1 MQTDQ
6 APPVSDPL
14 HLAQAYQDNL
24 IAKRLPDWLK
34 TASTEELQQLGRAM
48 HRSLD
53 TRRSLSKVLAGIR
66 GIDTF
71 AMPILE
77 SEMKVQFKHEYKV
90 RGWEMLVGNRQVV
103 INTVPV
109 GAHLTE
115 VEYAPIPLVEAA
127 LRNFTEAECSSDRTR
142 EGAQPRGNRLQNRR
156 QGSVTPPSADQF
168 ARFCRQID
176 LGGQYQRHLDEVLQP
191 TASFDDLAGAPR
203 LLAEAHREALLV
215 DAYQAKLK
223 GQLTQAELQLIVSL
237 CTDNT
242 LGRLKGDLVVANRL
256 QLLGFTIQ
264 QVVVLTV
271 MDEGLIRN
279 TIKRV
284 LVHIPGDDHGAWCAF
299 ASLRKFAH
307 ALGRRLRDPGYQRF
321 FSRFVRRRDS
331 QAFFGEIIPAYS
343 DLVMTANY
351 DLDEELAPYRM
362 PLFDT
367 LATARIAQV
376 KDDAAMIAVPVAK
389 LDRVVEAAH
398 NRRLAAEGWTLL
410 NLASLFVP
418 IIGAGLLAVTA
429 WKLLGEFYH
438 GLEAWREGDDNEAL
452 RHLINVG
459 GDVAAVAATSAGL
472 LLTRRLWQGATVVD
486 ELVPAHLED
495 GTVKLWNQ
503 DLSSFR
509 RAAPGSGAVRD
520 GQGVYRLGE
529 HAWIKLDDG
538 FYAVAQQASTGEWKL
553 VAQHGHAPLLCHN
566 GAGAWRLWSEQPA
579 QWDDTFAMFR
589 RLGGDAQT
597 LEYEQIAH
605 ALAAHGMSA
614 DHVRAVHVY
623 GQRVDPELIDTVL
636 RIKIDRRIQGAIRDL
651 REGAQVAD
659 QVLVEQAH
667 RLLESSTLHGAELA
681 DRISVRRRELFQRLY
696 DGAQESDSPG
706 VAFLRRAFTRLH
718 GAAARGLLRAA
729 SVADQR
735 LVEGGTRISLRLS
748 EAARLSV
755 QRIRVARVI
764 EAFLIESPQSA
775 DTARVA
781 VAMLKHLPNPAAGI
795 RWRLLDTGS
804 GADIVLTEGELGS
817 QPRGLLHRA
826 GKFQLLDDQ
835 GNAIGTP
842 GELFAT
848 MSAAYSVEQRQQLVI
863 ADPCAHHL
871 RVLLGRQVQLRR
883 QEVENLFAA
892 QHDASAWFNPVRRLS
907 DGRVG
912 YPLSGRGAVGSSHGR
927 RPRALITMVRAL
939 YPSFSVAQADAWI
952 ADIQASGLNLE
963 AELVRL
969 GRELQ
974 SLGTELYQWQM
985 QAPLGVER
993 NARQE
998 FREALMGC
1006 WQRRLS
1012 FSRSAT
1018 GQEQNYRWSVVN
1030 LSLPTLP
1037 QLPEGVS
1044 FSHLTELALF
1054 ELGLTSLPERFI
1066 QAFPNLRTLELPG
1079 NQLTR
1084 LPPSLMRIRSLRSLD
1099 LFRNQITLDAGQATI
1114 LSCCESLEYVN
1125 FSFNPLGRVFSVSGL
1140 SRLRH
1145 LHMRSTGISDFPNAL
1160 MSRPELLL
1168 ADFRDNQITAVPEA
1182 FYLAPGWVRRSIL
1195 IRGNPLTEVE
1205 SQRWDASQGSVS
1217 AMGEEFTVEP
1227 SDSRRQW
1234 LDACQRA
1241 RRGEFSLRWDSLQ
1254 SDPGA
1259 SEFLAMLA
1267 TLLRSAEFHRA
1278 PQALADRVCTMVEAV
1293 AELSSLRE
1301 EVFSEVTEVNCQD
1314 DAALCFSNLEVRML
1328 VWQAQQSADHQADG
1342 LLHLGRQLWRLDQ
1355 VDHIALED
1363 IRARREAGGNPDEV
1377 EVGLAYRLSLR
1388 DALDLPAQPSD
1399 MLFGEIS
1406 GVDERR
1412 TAAALVQVQEAES
1425 SASVATSMVERAFW
1439 QRYLQRTH
1447 GEQLDALD
1455 APFHNRMAALMDER
1469 SVLDG
1474 ERLEEMNRVRD
1485 ERGAAQRQLMHELTL
1500 PMLEADGPSLADGNA
1515 ELPPSSGASAS

>member
-6 APPVSDPL
+6 ITTAPDPL
-14 HLAQAYQDNL
+14 VLAQAYQDNL
-24 IAKRLPDWLK
+24 IAKRLPGWLK
-34 TASTEELQQLGRAM
+34 AASQQELQQLGGAM
-48 HRSLD
+48 QRSLE
-53 TRRSLSKVLAGIR
+53 TRRNLSKLMARIQ

-71 AMPILE
+71 ATSLLE
-77 SEMKVQFKHEYKV
+77 SQMLVQFGHEYQV
-90 RGWEMLVGNRQVV
+90 RRWEMLVGNRQVV

-127 LRNFTEAECSSDRTR
+127 LRNFTEAECASDRTR

-156 QGSVTPPSADQF
+156 QGSVTPPSADHF
-168 ARFCRQID
+168 ARFCRQVD
-176 LGGQYQRHLDEVLQP
+176 LGGQYQRHLDAVLQP
-191 TASFDDLAGAPR
+191 AAGFDDSTGAPR

-215 DAYQAKLK
+215 DAYQAKLN
-223 GQLTQAELQLIVSL
+223 GQLTQAELHLIVSL
-237 CTDNT
+237 CADNT

-264 QVVVLTV
+264 QVVVLAV
-271 MDEGLIRN
+271 MDEGLLRN

-284 LVHIPGDDHGAWCAF
+284 LVHIPGDGHGAWCAF
-299 ASLRKFAH
+299 ESLRTFAN

-351 DLDEELAPYRM
+351 DLDEELEPYRM
-362 PLFDT
+362 PLFNT
-367 LATARIAQV
+367 LAMARIEQI

-389 LDRVVEAAH
+389 LDREVEAAH
-398 NRRLAAEGWTLL
+398 NRRMAAEGWTLL
-410 NLASLFVP
+410 NLAGLFVP

-429 WKLLGEFYH
+429 WKLLGEVYH

-509 RAAPGSGAVRD
+509 RAAPGAGAVRD
-520 GQGVYRLGE
+520 SQGIYRAGE

-597 LEYEQIAH
+597 LEDEQIAH

-614 DHVRAVHVY
+614 DHLRAVHVY
-623 GQRVDPELIDTVL
+623 GQRVDPELMDTVL
-636 RIKIDRRIQGAIRDL
+636 RIKIDQRIQGAIRDL

-659 QVLVEQAH
+659 QVLVEQAQ
-667 RLLESSTLHGAELA
+667 RLLESTTLHGADLA

-735 LVEGGTRISLRLS
+735 LVESGTRIALRLS
-748 EAARLSV
+748 EAARCSV

-764 EAFLIESPQSA
+764 EAYLIESPQDA

-781 VAMLKHLPNPAAGI
+781 VAMLKHLPNAAAGI
-795 RWRLLDTGS
+795 RWRLLDAGS

-817 QPRGLLHRA
+817 LPRGLLHRA

-842 GELFAT
+842 GELFET
-848 MSAAYSVEQRQQLVI
+848 MSAAYSLEQRQQLGI

-871 RVLLGRQVQLRR
+871 RVLLGRQIQLRR
-883 QEVENLFAA
+883 QEVENLFAP
-892 QHDASAWFNPVRRLS
+892 QHDANAWFKPVRRLS

-912 YPLSGRGAVGSSHGR
+912 YPLSGRGAAGSSQGP
-927 RPRALITMVRAL
+927 RPQALLAMVRAL
-939 YPSFSVAQADAWI
+939 YPSFTVAQADAWL

-963 AELVRL
+963 AELDRQ

-974 SLGTELYQWQM
+974 SLSTALYQWQM
-985 QAPLGVER
+985 QTPMGTER
-993 NARQE
+993 SARRA
-998 FREALMGC
+998 FREALRGC
-1006 WQRRLS
+1006 WQRRIT
-1012 FSRSAT
+1012 FSRSASD
-1018 GQEQNYRWSVVN
+1018 QSQSYRWAVLN

-1037 QLPEGVS
+1037 ELPARVS
-1044 FSHLTELALF
+1044 FNHVTELALF

-1066 QAFPNLRTLELPG
+1066 EAFPHLRTLELPG

-1084 LPPSLMRIRSLRSLD
+1084 LPSSLMQIRSLRSLD
-1099 LFRNQITLDAGQATI
+1099 AFGNHITLDAGQATI
-1114 LSCCESLEYVN
+1114 LSCCESLEYIN
-1125 FSFNPLGRVFSVSGL
+1125 LSYNPLGRVFSVSGL

-1145 LHMRSTGISDFPNAL
+1145 LHMRSTGINDFPNAL
-1160 MSRPELLL
+1160 AIRPDLML
-1168 ADFRDNQITAVPEA
+1168 ADFRDNQIAAIPEA
-1182 FYLAPGWVRRSIL
+1182 FYRAPGWVRRSIL
-1195 IRGNPLTEVE
+1195 VRGNPLAEVE
-1205 SQRWDASQGSVS
+1205 LQRWDASLGPLGTLQE
-1217 AMGEEFTVEP
+1217 ALTVQP
-1227 SDSRRQW
+1227 SDARRQW

-1254 SDPGA
+1254 SDPDTSA
-1259 SEFLAMLA
+1259 FLAVLT
-1267 TLLRSAEFHRA
+1267 TLLRSAEFQRA
-1278 PQALADRVCTMVEAV
+1278 PQALADRVCTMVEAM
-1293 AELSSLRE
+1293 AEWSSLRE
-1301 EVFSEVTEVNCQD
+1301 EVLSEVTEVNCQD

-1328 VWQAQQSADHQADG
+1328 VWQAQQRSDHPADG
-1342 LLHLGRQLWRLDQ
+1342 LLHLGRQLWRLEQ
-1355 VDHIALED
+1355 VDRIALED

-1412 TAAALVQVQEAES
+1412 TAAALAQVQDAES
-1425 SASVATSMVERAFW
+1425 PASVATSMVERAFW
-1439 QRYLQRTH
+1439 QRYLQRTQ
-1447 GEQLDALD
+1447 GDRLEALD
-1455 APFHNRMAALMDER
+1455 APFHSRLGALMDER
-1469 SVLDG
+1469 NVLDG

-1485 ERGAAQRQLMHELTL
+1485 EREAARRQLMWALTV
-1500 PMLEADGPSLADGNA
+1500 PMLEEDGAQREADNV
-1515 ELPPSSGASAS
+1515 ELPQSSGASAS